1 MTEATRM
8 PAAVPAALR
17 AIVWGSV
24 RLIVILGV
32 LLAWE
37 LTARSGLVTPFMLP
51 RFSAVLERI
60 WADAASG
67 ELAVNVGLTL
77 YRAMVGFLG
86 ANGSYEPMFAVVLT
100 VAFLGFAADRIYQ
113 MIVRRALLWRE
124 QSA

>member
-17 AIVWGSV
+17 AIAWGSV

-67 ELAVNVGLTL
+67 ELA
-77 YRAMVGFLG
+77 
-86 ANGSYEPMFAVVLT
+86 
-100 VAFLGFAADRIYQ
+100 
-113 MIVRRALLWRE
+113 
-124 QSA
+124 